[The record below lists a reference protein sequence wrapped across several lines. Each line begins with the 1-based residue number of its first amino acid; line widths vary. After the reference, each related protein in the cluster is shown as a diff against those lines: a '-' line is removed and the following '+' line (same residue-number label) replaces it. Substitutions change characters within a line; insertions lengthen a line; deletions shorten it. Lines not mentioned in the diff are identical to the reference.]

1 MIQISQKNKHK
12 TKLGKKKG
20 GLFSAY
26 QFWIVDDCRLCEIQ
40 KQGNYFWVRE
50 SLCEIESK
58 FIGFY
63 LCLYQVISHSFFF
76 FFLNFLFIWDT
87 YTPQTVSESL
97 TEINNKQKK
106 NLVLIMFSCLRL
118 SQL

>member
-1 MIQISQKNKHK
+1 MIQISQKNKYK
-12 TKLGKKKG
+12 TKLEKKKG
-20 GLFSAY
+20 GLFSVY

-40 KQGNYFWVRE
+40 KPGNYFWVRE

-63 LCLYQVISHSFFF
+63 LCLYQVISHSFFILF
-76 FFLNFLFIWDT
+76 YFLFFIFMRNT
-87 YTPQTVSESL
+87 HTHTKQTVSESL

-106 NLVLIMFSCLRL
+106 I
-118 SQL
+118 